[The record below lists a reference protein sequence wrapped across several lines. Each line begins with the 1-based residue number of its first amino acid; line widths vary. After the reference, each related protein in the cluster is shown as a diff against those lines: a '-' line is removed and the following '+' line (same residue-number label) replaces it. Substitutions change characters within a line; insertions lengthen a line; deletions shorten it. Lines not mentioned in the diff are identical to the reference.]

1 MSSNLFTAY
10 LKGIFRYPSW
20 ERKSLSM
27 CYGRYLNHLKFAG
40 APVLI
45 PETAEDLQEMVSDL
59 NKSEDEQE

>member
-1 MSSNLFTAY
+1 
-10 LKGIFRYPSW
+10 
-20 ERKSLSM
+20 M

-45 PETAEDLQEMVSDL
+45 PETAEDLQKMVSDL